1 MKKIISLIMTIIIL
15 ATISITSFAESD
27 YYDVY
32 AYGNFETEGANIF
45 YATFTIRP
53 IENVE
58 SLELTINYNEENLNY
73 SKKQFPDY
81 ITVNETHTNGR
92 IVLKLSS
99 TGNFFEDEK
108 ITLTFTSE
116 KSHLTQE
123 EIGFDATAKAVFKD
137 GSSRNLVVK
146 TNVEI
151 YIHMPEMIPENPE
164 IYISADKKL
173 FVTGETV
180 SYTIPVIPVKNAEK
194 VAVKFK
200 WNKDI
205 LSLKECYFTEN
216 FVMEK
221 CAETED
227 GFEAIFIPQEND
239 SGTIVVRFDVV
250 KKGTPDMNITGY
262 GIDTDGNKFSVLFNT
277 DILVNAV
284 YDPEQI
290 GKIVLSGRIDI
301 YRTDDIL
308 YLPFTVTEKFFENGL
323 FSTAE
328 GCPADLT
335 RRFASSGYTDRAVA
349 TGETITTCVSGIV
362 MDKITICIA
371 GDINKNGTVTAADA
385 RLALRYAAKLD
396 SYNDIEQLAADTDKD
411 GKVTAGD
418 SRKILRVAAS
428 TDSFAPAVKTISA
441 GESFTI
447 DKIFNSG
454 SGAYNW
460 VCTVSDPTL
469 VTIEETTKETDNTEI
484 KDGAPVEQIFK
495 FTGIKTGECT
505 VRFELKTSWD
515 DTPADTFEFILR
527 IA

>member
-15 ATISITSFAESD
+15 ATINVTSFAESD

-32 AYGNFETEGANIF
+32 AYGNFETAGANIF
-45 YATFTIRP
+45 YSRITIRP
-53 IENVE
+53 IDNIE
-58 SLELTINYNEENLNY
+58 SLELTISYNEENLNY

-81 ITVNETHTNGR
+81 ITVNETHTNGK

-123 EIGFDATAKAVFKD
+123 EIGFDATVKAVFKD

-151 YIHMPEMIPENPE
+151 YIHMPEKIPEKPE

-194 VAVKFK
+194 VVVKFK

-239 SGTIVVRFDVV
+239 SGTIVIRFDVL
-250 KKGTPDMNITGY
+250 KKGTPDMNITIR
-262 GIDTDGNKFSVLFNT
+262 GIDADGNEFSVLFNI
-277 DILVNAV
+277 DLLVNEV

-290 GKIVLSGRIDI
+290 GKIMLSDRIDI

-328 GCPADLT
+328 GCCADLT
-335 RRFASSGYTDRAVA
+335 NRFASSGYTDRPVV
-349 TGETITTCVSGIV
+349 TGETIVTFAGGVV
-362 MDKITICIA
+362 VDKITICIA

-385 RLALRYAAKLD
+385 RLALRAAARLD
-396 SYNDIEQLAADTDKD
+396 EYEGIEKLAADVDKD
-411 GKVTAGD
+411 GKITASD
-418 SRKILRVAAS
+418 ARQILRVAAML
-428 TDSFAPAVKTISA
+428 
-441 GESFTI
+441 
-447 DKIFNSG
+447 NSD
-454 SGAYNW
+454 A
-460 VCTVSDPTL
+460 
-469 VTIEETTKETDNTEI
+469 
-484 KDGAPVEQIFK
+484 A
-495 FTGIKTGECT
+495 
-505 VRFELKTSWD
+505 
-515 DTPADTFEFILR
+515 
-527 IA
+527 